1 MWSKWRGEPVTI
13 TVFLADDHAVVRE
26 GLQALLTLQA
36 DLRVVGSAG
45 DGREAV
51 RQVTQLRPDIVV
63 MDIAMPQLNGLEAT
77 QQIVAACPSTQV
89 IILSMHAGNEQ
100 IQRALQAG
108 ARGYLLKDSAGED
121 VVTAIRAVQAGRYH
135 VSPAISDTIISDY
148 LSQPGAVDPWDRL
161 SQREKEVIQL
171 TVEGHSSADIGRT
184 LSLSPRTVETY
195 RTRAMHKLDLSDLPA
210 LVKFAIRHGLT
221 PPD

>member
-1 MWSKWRGEPVTI
+1 VTI

>member
-1 MWSKWRGEPVTI
+1 MTI